1 MRAMYRNYF
10 EKEKTTTIVIFRDFT
25 EARDECH
32 VTRHLAR
39 SEALLLIHQEAI
51 QYVRD
56 GYLFDVLCS
65 YMHTSTLSSKSKCE
79 DTTGEAQS

>member
-1 MRAMYRNYF
+1 MHRNYF
-10 EKEKTTTIVIFRDFT
+10 EKGKTTAIVIFRDFIQ
-25 EARDECH
+25 ARDECH
-32 VTRHLAR
+32 VTRYLAR

-56 GYLFDVLCS
+56 GYLFYVLCS

-79 DTTGEAQS
+79 DTTGEVQS